1 MSIVGNSLI
10 IHYMIIMKQILVNLR
25 SALKNLA
32 IILLAVF
39 VSSFAGA
46 TNWVSVS
53 KGYVDTDTIK
63 MYDGYIHHD
72 NFMENS
78 AGFGSLRHYLSAFL
92 KVTSPNTST
101 FAKVNPP
108 ETPIKTMTTQ
118 YIFNC
123 KNRSYAVK
131 ASRVQLTNGKVST
144 FNYNINHSS
153 QFMTVFPD
161 SPLNKVIDLVCKYQ

>member
-1 MSIVGNSLI
+1 M
-10 IHYMIIMKQILVNLR
+10 
-25 SALKNLA
+25 KNLA
-32 IILLAVF
+32 LVLLAAS

-46 TNWVSVS
+46 TDWVPVS
-53 KGYVDTDTIK
+53 KAYVDTDTIK
-63 MYDGYIHHD
+63 VHDGFIMHD
-72 NFMENS
+72 NLMENS
-78 AGFGSLRHYLSAFL
+78 ASFGSLRHYLSAFL
-92 KVTSPNTST
+92 KVTSPNIST

-131 ASRVQLTNGKVST
+131 AARAQLTTGKVRT

-153 QFMTVFPD
+153 QFKTVFPD
-161 SPLNKVIDLVCKYQ
+161 SPLNEVIDLVCKYQ